1 MPPPTTSLF
10 ARRRTALA
18 VMGALV
24 SGVGAMP
31 AVAQDTP
38 PKSSWASRW
47 RIV

>member
-1 MPPPTTSLF
+1 MTPPTTSLF

-38 PKSSWASRW
+38 AKI
-47 RIV
+47 IVGFPAGG